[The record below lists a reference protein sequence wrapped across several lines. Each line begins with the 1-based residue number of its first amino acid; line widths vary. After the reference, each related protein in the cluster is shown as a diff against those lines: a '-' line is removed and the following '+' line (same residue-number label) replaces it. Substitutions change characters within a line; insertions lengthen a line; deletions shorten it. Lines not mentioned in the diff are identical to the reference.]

1 MKILI
6 IQNRMGIGDMVIF
19 LPYIEAIAK
28 NFEVPV
34 SILVKE
40 NSKAIQFLSDNQ
52 DIDKIIILNR
62 DNKNRNGRH
71 DGITGFFNLIK
82 DLKKYNFDQIFIF
95 NSSFRFNIIAKLTG
109 IKNIYQYPL
118 FKKKNQHLIKAAKKF
133 LKKEIN
139 LVVENDPKILI
150 EKKLIEQVRLK
161 YKMNKN
167 QLNILLGIGGSGPTK
182 RIPSKIFIDFMRL
195 VSKEHDCRFFLA
207 TGKNNEEQKILNEI
221 IETEFRDKCIPLDD
235 LNLNEIMPIIK
246 NCKISICND
255 SSFSHLSSALEVQ
268 TIVLMS
274 DTPLLYGNYSSKMH
288 PIIPDGESIV
298 THNTLGKEKINP
310 NKILEKLNNILN

>member
-28 NFEVPV
+28 HFEVPV

-82 DLKKYNFDQIFIF
+82 DLKKYNFDKIFIF

-118 FKKKNQHLIKAAKKF
+118 FKKKNQHIIKAAKKF